1 MVSNMAFATLDEKT
15 LYIQGGFINQ
25 QLKSNQLFALDL
37 TQQSWSATS
46 PPWKPL
52 NLGAGPQ
59 SAPSTSDHT
68 MAVSKDKQRLIVS
81 NPSGAMSTYNITSDS
96 WLDPRILE
104 QSPASTGI
112 HQAAMDPTTGYV
124 YIPSG
129 SDNGASMMVY
139 NPTDGTA
146 STASMPPAAGQQ
158 GLSFFGAAW
167 STVRQS
173 IILYGGLDSTGMNS
187 HLLEFQPVNS
197 RWVNLNAVGPSPGD
211 VSAPCVVPAYNGA
224 KLVVFGGIS
233 TALFSTLGSIYVLD
247 VLSLSWKKGTNIDPS
262 QNRTGNNNKHTPIQ
276 PLVIYN
282 LKTNIWTNQ
291 FSIPAPPPTSTTVT
305 SLARPGATA
314 TETPGSTDTSVLP
327 SASGPTTG
335 ATSQIIIGLVGG
347 GITVTF
353 ALFLLG
359 FVLYLRRRQGHR
371 HHRTVPSPDPTLK
384 HQYHPRDTNS
394 DEDEE
399 LSTYPPSHPYGHA
412 HRADTASPT
421 LKRTESPYSESNRVP
436 FSPFLRNPPLDYEGS
451 DHWSSSSQTAIASP
465 SLAPYYPPPPPSTAR
480 LPEPSERSIS
490 RAATPSPRLPDL
502 SSHQGAKPTEGYPS
516 KHPYGSDPQVGHD
529 TSHDSSIKVLRP
541 MAASSPSLKSDS
553 PRVPK
558 GILKSS
564 SSREHVQRSP
574 QYHPTKLPAVPGPL
588 SMSMS
593 QDRRLNH
600 PQYRSAE
607 LSSRPPQQQQQQQR

>member
-37 TQQSWSATS
+37 TQQSWSATR

-81 NPSGAMSTYNITSDS
+81 NPSGAMSTYNISSDS
-96 WLDPRILE
+96 WLDPRILA

-139 NPTDGTA
+139 NPVDGTA
-146 STASMPPAAGQQ
+146 STAPMPPAAGQQ

-173 IILYGGLDSTGMNS
+173 IILYGGLDSAGMHS
-187 HLLEFQPVNS
+187 HLLEYQPVNS

-262 QNRTGNNNKHTPIQ
+262 QNRTGMACTVAGDNFVVWGGNNNKHTPIQ

-282 LKTNIWTNQ
+282 LKTNVWTNQ
-291 FSIPAPPPTSTTVT
+291 FSIPAPPPTSATVT
-305 SLARPGATA
+305 SIAGSGPTA
-314 TETPGSTDTSVLP
+314 SVTPGSTDTSVLP
-327 SASGPTTG
+327 SAAGPASGP
-335 ATSQIIIGLVGG
+335 TSQIIIGLVGG

-353 ALFLLG
+353 ALFILG
-359 FVLYLRRRQGHR
+359 FVLYLRRRRDHR
-371 HHRTVPSPDPTLK
+371 HRRTVPSPDHPLK
-384 HQYHPRDTNS
+384 HQHHPRDTSN

-399 LSTYPPSHPYGHA
+399 LSTYPPNHLYSHA
-412 HRADTASPT
+412 NRSNTASPSVQ
-421 LKRTESPYSESNRVP
+421 RT
-436 FSPFLRNPPLDYEGS
+436 DY
-451 DHWSSSSQTAIASP
+451 SP
-465 SLAPYYPPPPPSTAR
+465 SVQ
-480 LPEPSERSIS
+480 
-490 RAATPSPRLPDL
+490 
-502 SSHQGAKPTEGYPS
+502 SS
-516 KHPYGSDPQVGHD
+516 
-529 TSHDSSIKVLRP
+529 
-541 MAASSPSLKSDS
+541 
-553 PRVPK
+553 
-558 GILKSS
+558 
-564 SSREHVQRSP
+564 
-574 QYHPTKLPAVPGPL
+574 
-588 SMSMS
+588 
-593 QDRRLNH
+593 N
-600 PQYRSAE
+600 
-607 LSSRPPQQQQQQQR
+607 